1 MRDYCNADAEH
12 EWLRVEH
19 RRDRIEFASAL
30 RLIRTYLPVS
40 GCVADIGCGA
50 GRCFIEL
57 LRRGHDVTLLVV
69 PHDRSH
75 PSGRERATSR
85 RGPRYT
91 SAEQRVNGGTQTP
104 RILSLLPFMS
114 CRIPD

>member
-1 MRDYCNADAEH
+1 
-12 EWLRVEH
+12 
-19 RRDRIEFASAL
+19 
-30 RLIRTYLPVS
+30 
-40 GCVADIGCGA
+40 
-50 GRCFIEL
+50 
-57 LRRGHDVTLLVV
+57 LVV